1 MAYDVEAGWPLWG
14 TSTGGVPS
22 GNLSPPL
29 QPVPAGRPSKLTT
42 ELVAKAKQEAAHGLP
57 LALIADRLGI
67 GRRTAQT
74 WIRDAETK
82 GEDSLEYQFRRAIF
96 IADAEECKNLVNCLR
111 DAALPPP
118 PPEGVEGAERK
129 APNLWAATWLLTHH
143 PRLRDHFS
151 DAAAERR
158 TERKTIAAV
167 VDAIA
172 AAGLTPEDESR
183 VLLQI
188 NARGLEMPAV
198 EGEA

>member
-1 MAYDVEAGWPLWG
+1 MAYDVGAGWPLWG

-22 GNLSPPL
+22 GNHSPPL
-29 QPVPAGRPSKLTT
+29 QPVSAGRPSKLTT
-42 ELVAKAKQEAAHGLP
+42 ELVAKAKLEAGHGFP
-57 LALIADRLGI
+57 VALIADRLGI
-67 GRRTAQT
+67 GRSTASR
-74 WIRDAETK
+74 WIQNADEK
-82 GEDSLEYQFRRAIF
+82 GEDSLEYQFREAIF
-96 IADAEECKNLVNCLR
+96 LADAEKCQNLLSGLQV
-111 DAALPPP
+111 AAVGDPAN
-118 PPEGVEGAERK
+118 GI
-129 APNLWAATWLLTHH
+129 APNAWAATWLLTHH

>member
-1 MAYDVEAGWPLWG
+1 VSAG
-14 TSTGGVPS
+14 
-22 GNLSPPL
+22 
-29 QPVPAGRPSKLTT
+29 GRPSKLTA
-42 ELVAKAKQEAAHGLP
+42 ELVSKAKQEAAHGLP

-74 WIRDAETK
+74 WIRDAENK

-96 IADAEECKNLVNCLR
+96 IADAEECKNLVTCLR
-111 DAALPPP
+111 DAALPPKP
-118 PPEGVEGAERK
+118 AKGEEK
-129 APNLWAATWLLTHH
+129 KSPNLWAATWLLTHH

-158 TERKTIAAV
+158 TERKTIATV

-188 NARGLEMPAV
+188 NARGLVTP
-198 EGEA
+198 EGELGDEVGQS

>member
-1 MAYDVEAGWPLWG
+1 MAVGEGQ
-14 TSTGGVPS
+14 
-22 GNLSPPL
+22 LSPRQHLPSP
-29 QPVPAGRPSKLTT
+29 QPVSAGGRPSKLTA
-42 ELVAKAKQEAAHGLP
+42 ELVSKAKQEAAHGLP

-74 WIRDAETK
+74 WIRDAEIK

-96 IADAEECKNLVNCLR
+96 IADAEECKNLVTCLR
-111 DAALPPP
+111 DAALPPKP
-118 PPEGVEGAERK
+118 SEGEEK
-129 APNLWAATWLLTHH
+129 KSPNLWAATWLLTHH

-172 AAGLTPEDESR
+172 AAGLTPEAERR
-183 VLLQI
+183 VMLQI
-188 NARGLEMPAV
+188 NARGLETP
-198 EGEA
+198 EGEREG

>member
-1 MAYDVEAGWPLWG
+1 VTATA
-14 TSTGGVPS
+14 
-22 GNLSPPL
+22 L
-29 QPVPAGRPSKLTT
+29 QPVPAGGRPSKLTT
-42 ELVAKAKQEAAHGLP
+42 ELVTKARQEAANGLP

-74 WIRDAETK
+74 WIRDAEIK

-96 IADAEECKNLVNCLR
+96 IADAEECKNLVTCLR
-111 DAALPPP
+111 DAALPP
-118 PPEGVEGAERK
+118 EGSK
-129 APNLWAATWLLTHH
+129 KDPNVWAATWLLTHH

-158 TERKTIAAV
+158 VERKTLAQV

-172 AAGLTPEDESR
+172 SAGLTPGDERR

-188 NARGLEMPAV
+188 QARGLGTLAV
-198 EGEA
+198 ESEP

>member
-1 MAYDVEAGWPLWG
+1 MSAG
-14 TSTGGVPS
+14 
-22 GNLSPPL
+22 
-29 QPVPAGRPSKLTT
+29 GRPSKLTT
-42 ELVAKAKQEAAHGLP
+42 ELVKKAKQEAAHGLP
-57 LALIADRLGI
+57 LAMIADRLGI
-67 GRRTAQT
+67 GRATAKT
-74 WIRDAETK
+74 WVKNAESK
-82 GEDSLEYQFRRAIF
+82 GEESLEYQFRAAIF
-96 IADAEECKNLVNCLR
+96 IADAEECKNLVTSLR
-111 DAALPPP
+111 DAAIPPP
-118 PPEGVEGAERK
+118 PPEGAERK

-183 VLLQI
+183 VLLHL

-198 EGEA
+198 DGEA

>member
-1 MAYDVEAGWPLWG
+1 MRERNAA
-14 TSTGGVPS
+14 SS
-22 GNLSPPL
+22 
-29 QPVPAGRPSKLTT
+29 VPAGRPSKLTT
-42 ELVAKAKQEAAHGLP
+42 ELVTKAKQEAAHGLP

-74 WIRDAETK
+74 WIRDAQIK

-96 IADAEECKNLVNCLR
+96 MADAEECKNLVTCLR

-118 PPEGVEGAERK
+118 PPEGQEGGKRK
-129 APNLWAATWLLTHH
+129 DPNIWAATWLLTHH

-158 TERKTIAAV
+158 TERKTIATV

-172 AAGLTPEDESR
+172 AAGLAPDDERR

-188 NARGLEMPAV
+188 QARGLGTPADEPAG
-198 EGEA
+198 EGEP